1 VIGLDFAL
9 VVGMDAFHAGERSG
23 CVTGVVDLGVV
34 VERVAGVEYP
44 VSAGVHRDR
53 GVAAG
58 VAGQVDQDDAR
69 GDVPQL
75 RWCTRTGRLPVEFEQ
90 FRVDG
95 DDRLGPVTAGAWV
108 RRSGRVGWC

>member
-1 VIGLDFAL
+1 
-9 VVGMDAFHAGERSG
+9 
-23 CVTGVVDLGVV
+23 VTGVVDLGVV

-58 VAGQVDQDDAR
+58 GAGQVDQDDAR

-95 DDRLGPVTAGAWV
+95 DDRLGPVTAPG
-108 RRSGRVGWC
+108 RGSGVQVGWGGVEQARVRFAGECGQAA